1 MTKADIVEQVSE
13 ATGLTKVETEAVLDG
28 IIFYIID
35 SLKRGERVD
44 MRGFGSFLVKQRPAR
59 EARNPATSEIVKL
72 NERFDPIFK
81 VSKLLRKSVNQS
93 LLRGFWYKG
102 NNLCHVVKKE
112 KKEKWIH
119 IKEKKDYVQTGIR
132 KRINNKVT

>member
-1 MTKADIVEQVSE
+1 MTKADIVEQVAQ

-44 MRGFGSFLVKQRPAR
+44 MRGFGSFLVKQRAPR

-72 NERFDPIFK
+72 NERYDPIFK
-81 VSKLLRKSVNQS
+81 VSKLLKKSVNQS
-93 LLRGFWYKG
+93 LIRGF
-102 NNLCHVVKKE
+102 
-112 KKEKWIH
+112 
-119 IKEKKDYVQTGIR
+119 
-132 KRINNKVT
+132 